1 MLTNLGGTSI
11 SASRRMFWDM
21 SWLLVKDLETEMKWH
36 VETSKRCSYLSISL
50 VSGFLHRNPIVKF
63 FVSNL
68 CCRYEIKSYLRHI
81 FAHLLFYLAH
91 GQKASPIQFRSD
103 CCVR

>member
-1 MLTNLGGTSI
+1 
-11 SASRRMFWDM
+11 MFWDT
-21 SWLLVKDLETEMKWH
+21 SWLLVKDLETEMKWD

-63 FVSNL
+63 FVSDL

-81 FAHLLFYLAH
+81 FALLLFYLVN
-91 GQKASPIQFRSD
+91 GQKAGPIQFRL
-103 CCVR
+103 VRCLREKGTRVS